1 MTLTEKILARAAGK
15 AKVQAGDNIWVNAD
29 VLMTHDVC
37 GPGTIGVFKREFG
50 KDAKVWNKDRIVII
64 PDTTS
69 SPPIPSPT
77 ATWTSSAIFRA
88 SRALSI
94 FTT

>member
-15 AKVQAGDNIWVNAD
+15 AQVQAGDNVWVNAD

-50 KDAKVWNKDRIVII
+50 KAAKVWDRNKIVII
-64 PDTTS
+64 PIITF
-69 SPPIPSPT
+69 SPPIRSPT
-77 ATWTSSAIFRA
+77 ATWTSSAI
-88 SRALSI
+88 S
-94 FTT
+94 